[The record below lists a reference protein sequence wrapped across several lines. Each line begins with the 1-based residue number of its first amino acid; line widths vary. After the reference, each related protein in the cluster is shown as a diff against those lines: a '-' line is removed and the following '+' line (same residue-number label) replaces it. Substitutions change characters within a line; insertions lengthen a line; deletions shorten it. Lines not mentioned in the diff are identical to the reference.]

1 MLIWKKYFDKY
12 GNFDNKDFI
21 KLLKES
27 QKKLK
32 EKKSSNANLNI
43 EINLFNSV
51 SRKELWQFIN
61 KLSTFVNSWIDI
73 KWAFNIIYKQ
83 TKNPYFKKIIFE
95 IRTNIDYWIS
105 ISETMTQYP
114 KIFDNLLIALIWVWE
129 KTWSLWR
136 VLQELDTKLLENI
149 ELRSK
154 VKWALIYPVILLFLT
169 IAMVTFMMVVIIP
182 KVTDAFI
189 QTWTEIPAL
198 TQFVMNISDFIRN
211 EYIILIISLVWS
223 ILFFW
228 FFKKTHIWEII
239 FWKIAIKLPIFWY
252 IIRQSNTIYFINS
265 FVLLMES
272 WILLLDA
279 LKTSSTVVTN
289 IHYKKEIIRVKNEVE
304 SWLSMSKS
312 LWLNLEYDTN
322 IYLNTLFTEDFAYIV
337 NTWEETWSLTDSLK
351 KLWGNYNSELKRYI
365 WNLSTMLEPFMIIL
379 VWFLVWTIVIAI
391 MLPFFKI
398 GEIAKQM

>member
-1 MLIWKKYFDKY
+1 
-12 GNFDNKDFI
+12 
-21 KLLKES
+21 
-27 QKKLK
+27 
-32 EKKSSNANLNI
+32 
-43 EINLFNSV
+43 
-51 SRKELWQFIN
+51 
-61 KLSTFVNSWIDI
+61 
-73 KWAFNIIYKQ
+73 
-83 TKNPYFKKIIFE
+83 
-95 IRTNIDYWIS
+95 
-105 ISETMTQYP
+105 
-114 KIFDNLLIALIWVWE
+114 
-129 KTWSLWR
+129 
-136 VLQELDTKLLENI
+136 
-149 ELRSK
+149 
-154 VKWALIYPVILLFLT
+154 
-169 IAMVTFMMVVIIP
+169 
-182 KVTDAFI
+182 
-189 QTWTEIPAL
+189 
-198 TQFVMNISDFIRN
+198 
-211 EYIILIISLVWS
+211 
-223 ILFFW
+223 
-228 FFKKTHIWEII
+228 
-239 FWKIAIKLPIFWY
+239 
-252 IIRQSNTIYFINS
+252 
-265 FVLLMES
+265 MES